1 MKTIQVQEL
10 FNIIP
15 GEFSKFPDK
24 KEPTNPDD
32 IPVIGA
38 GTDPSHVIGGYIDRK
53 KCKRV
58 FSANSLY
65 ITTDGI
71 YCGSTFIYPFEF
83 AGNIAMAILEPKIP
97 MTLRQKMYYATAISA
112 NRKFFSYGRKMK
124 GVRLAA
130 LEIPAPEEIPAWVE
144 TIELPQQY
152 TGRAKSGEKVE
163 LPPVSEWKQFK
174 YTDLFDL
181 EKGRGPSAADA
192 KHKPGNTPYI
202 GASAENN
209 GITIYSGHAPE
220 HQGNVVT
227 IATDGSVGEAFYQPK
242 DFNATSNIMVLHLK
256 GHEWNPQIG
265 LFISTIIRQEQN
277 KFSYGRKWGLSRM
290 KESFIS
296 LPVTSEGQPDYDL
309 MERYINSLPYS
320 DCL

>member
-1 MKTIQVQEL
+1 MKMIQIQDL
-10 FNIIP
+10 FEVYNSQNLALNACTVNEQSSYVLINRSEKNNGIAARIDAP
-15 GEFSKFPDK
+15 AGKQPFP
-24 KEPTNPDD
+24 
-32 IPVIGA
+32 A
-38 GTDPSHVIGGYIDRK
+38 GLMTVALSGSV
-53 KCKRV
+53 
-58 FSANSLY
+58 L
-65 ITTDGI
+65 
-71 YCGSTFIYPFEF
+71 STFIQNEPFF
-83 AGNIAMAILEPKIP
+83 TSYHIAALKPKIKLSIRQ
-97 MTLRQKMYYATAISA
+97 MLYYKMCIEANKFRYNYGRQANRTLR
-112 NRKFFSYGRKMK
+112 
-124 GVRLAA
+124 L

-152 TGRAKSGEKVE
+152 TDKAKSDEKVE
-163 LPPVSEWKQFK
+163 LPPVSEWKEFK

-192 KHKPGNTPYI
+192 KHKPGNTPYV

-209 GITIYSGHAPE
+209 GITIYSGHFPE

-256 GHEWNPQIG
+256 SHEWNPQIG

-277 KFSYGRKWGLSRM
+277 KYNYGRKWGLSRM

-296 LPVTSEGQPDYDL
+296 LPVTSEGQPNYDL

>member
-1 MKTIQVQEL
+1 MRMIQVQDLFEVKYGSNLEL
-10 FNIIP
+10 NKQTQLSPDDPNAIP
-15 GEFSKFPDK
+15 YVSRTAKNNGITTYIQ
-24 KEPTNPDD
+24 PTNAPLN
-32 IPVIGA
+32 PAHTLSVA
-38 GTDPSHVIGGYIDRK
+38 GGGS
-53 KCKRV
+53 V
-58 FSANSLY
+58 L
-65 ITTDGI
+65 
-71 YCGSTFIYPFEF
+71 STFYQAVPYYSGRDLYF
-83 AGNIAMAILEPKIP
+83 LKPKIQ
-97 MTLRQKMYYATAISA
+97 LSIRQMLYYKMCIEA
-112 NRKFFSYGRKMK
+112 NKFRFSYGRQAN
-124 GVRLAA
+124 RTLPF

-152 TGRAKSGEKVE
+152 TGKPKSDEEVE

-209 GITIYSGHAPE
+209 GITIYSGHAPA

-227 IATDGSVGEAFYQPK
+227 IATDGSVGEAFYQPQ

-265 LFISTIIRQEQN
+265 LFISAIIRQEQN

-296 LPVTSEGQPDYDL
+296 LPVTSGGQPDYDL

>member
-1 MKTIQVQEL
+1 M
-10 FNIIP
+10 
-15 GEFSKFPDK
+15 
-24 KEPTNPDD
+24 
-32 IPVIGA
+32 
-38 GTDPSHVIGGYIDRK
+38 
-53 KCKRV
+53 
-58 FSANSLY
+58 
-65 ITTDGI
+65 
-71 YCGSTFIYPFEF
+71 
-83 AGNIAMAILEPKIP
+83 
-97 MTLRQKMYYATAISA
+97 
-112 NRKFFSYGRKMK
+112 
-124 GVRLAA
+124 
-130 LEIPAPEEIPAWVE
+130 
-144 TIELPQQY
+144 
-152 TGRAKSGEKVE
+152 
-163 LPPVSEWKQFK
+163 SEWKEFK

-192 KHKPGNTPYI
+192 KHKPGHTPYI

-209 GITIYSGHAPE
+209 GITIYSGHTPE

-277 KFSYGRKWGLSRM
+277 KFSYGRKWGLYRM

>member
-1 MKTIQVQEL
+1 MKLIQVQDL
-10 FNIIP
+10 FEIYKPKTLTFNSMIP
-15 GEFSKFPDK
+15 DEHGINFVSSRATNNGCNGKVK
-24 KEPTNPDD
+24 IKE
-32 IPVIGA
+32 
-38 GTDPSHVIGGYIDRK
+38 
-53 KCKRV
+53 
-58 FSANSLY
+58 
-65 ITTDGI
+65 GI
-71 YCGSTFIYPFEF
+71 QIYPAGAISVPLKGSVFE
-83 AGNIAMAILEPKIP
+83 ASLQLEPFYCAHQTAVLVAKQP
-97 MTLRQKMYYATAISA
+97 LTTRQKLYYILCF
-112 NRKFFSYGRKMK
+112 KQLKQKFSYGRQ
-124 GVRLAA
+124 GDRTIST
-130 LEIPAPEEIPAWVE
+130 LEIPAPEEIPPWVE

-152 TGRAKSGEKVE
+152 TGKAKSDEKVE
-163 LPPVSEWKQFK
+163 LPPVSEWKEFK

-256 GHEWNPQIG
+256 CHEWNPQIG

-296 LPVTSEGQPDYDL
+296 LPVTSKGQPDYDL

>member
-24 KEPTNPDD
+24 KEPTDPDD

-38 GTDPSHVIGGYIDRK
+38 GTDPSYVIGGYIDRK

-58 FSANSLY
+58 FPANSLY
-65 ITTDGI
+65 ITTDGV

-83 AGNIAMAILEPKIP
+83 AGNIAMAILEPKVP

-124 GVRLAA
+124 GLRLATI
-130 LEIPAPEEIPAWVE
+130 EIPAPEEIPAWVE
-144 TIELPQQY
+144 TVELPQQY
-152 TGRAKSGEKVE
+152 TGKAKSDEKIE

-209 GITIYSGHAPE
+209 GITIYSGHSPE

-265 LFISTIIRQEQN
+265 LFISTIIRKEQN

-296 LPVTSEGQPDYDL
+296 LPVTYEGQPDYDL

>member
-1 MKTIQVQEL
+1 MIQIQDL
-10 FNIIP
+10 FEVYNSQNLALNACTVNEQSSYVLINRSEKNNGIAAKINAP
-15 GEFSKFPDK
+15 TGKQPFP
-24 KEPTNPDD
+24 
-32 IPVIGA
+32 A
-38 GTDPSHVIGGYIDRK
+38 GLMTVALSGSV
-53 KCKRV
+53 
-58 FSANSLY
+58 L
-65 ITTDGI
+65 
-71 YCGSTFIYPFEF
+71 STFIQNKPFF
-83 AGNIAMAILEPKIP
+83 TSYHIAVLKPKIKLSIRQ
-97 MTLRQKMYYATAISA
+97 MLYYKMCIEANKFRYNYGRQANRTLR
-112 NRKFFSYGRKMK
+112 
-124 GVRLAA
+124 L

-152 TGRAKSGEKVE
+152 TSKAKSDEKVE
-163 LPPVSEWKQFK
+163 LPPVNEWKEFK

-209 GITIYSGHAPE
+209 GITIYSGHTPE

-296 LPVTSEGQPDYDL
+296 LPVTSKGQPDYDL

>member
-1 MKTIQVQEL
+1 MKMIQVQDL
-10 FNIIP
+10 FEVHKGKSYFKDFTEDANGLNYITTSEKNQGVKTKVRQNPNYKI
-15 GEFSKFPDK
+15 FPADTITVALQGSVMSSFVQL
-24 KEPTNPDD
+24 EDFYIQT
-32 IPVIGA
+32 
-38 GTDPSHVIGGYIDRK
+38 HVAALIE
-53 KCKRV
+53 KRPLTIRQKLYYCLC
-58 FSANSLY
+58 FSANAS
-65 ITTDGI
+65 
-71 YCGSTFIYPFEF
+71 
-83 AGNIAMAILEPKIP
+83 
-97 MTLRQKMYYATAISA
+97 R
-112 NRKFFSYGRKMK
+112 FSFGRK
-124 GVRLAA
+124 ANTTFA
-130 LEIPAPEEIPAWVE
+130 TLEIPAPEEIPAWVE
-144 TIELPQQY
+144 TVELPQQY
-152 TGRAKSGEKVE
+152 TGKAKSDEKVE

-209 GITIYSGHAPE
+209 GITIYSGHTPE

-227 IATDGSVGEAFYQPK
+227 IATDGSVGEAFYQPR